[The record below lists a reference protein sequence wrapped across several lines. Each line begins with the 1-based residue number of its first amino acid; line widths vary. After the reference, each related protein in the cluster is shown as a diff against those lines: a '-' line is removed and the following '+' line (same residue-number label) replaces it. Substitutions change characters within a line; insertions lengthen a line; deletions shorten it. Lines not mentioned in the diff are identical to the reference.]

1 MTSGFLAFAFRYAG
15 RSIMRN
21 KRRAV
26 LTISTVGLSVGVTTF
41 SVRYSEA
48 LLSIWENSSI
58 DRGNGHAQIHAPKY
72 YDHPDVLSEEIAMK
86 EGQAV
91 EGDLRADPGVDVVS
105 RRLNFEGVISSGS
118 KTVYFLGKGVVPE
131 TERKACPALFKD
143 DGDQGEFVNAGIE
156 NGIVI
161 GKGLADTLELKVGD
175 EASLLIHTMSGAVNG
190 VDVKVVGIM
199 NMPIPAMSKRLLMM
213 NIGYAQK
220 FIDLPGKYTELVIRL
235 KPGVDPDQWVPAFA
249 PKVAGHQLDLRGWWV
264 IDPFVRKLK
273 KIWDSIVGVIS
284 SLLFISAAIAVL
296 NIVFMMVAERT
307 IEIGTLM
314 AIGAKPRDV
323 RTMFTLEAALIGL
336 LGGAFG
342 SIVSNILLQI
352 MNVMGVRFQSPFGTG
367 IITAHPSVSLVVS
380 LAISGIAILIC
391 YVSALAPARKASHVE
406 PVVAFRG
413 QIT

>member
-1 MTSGFLAFAFRYAG
+1 MRDGFLGFAVRYAS

-26 LTISTVGLSVGVTTF
+26 LTVSTVGLSVGVTTI
-41 SVRYSEA
+41 SLRYSEA

-72 YDHPDVLSEEIAMK
+72 YDHPDVLNEEVTMK
-86 EGQAV
+86 EGQEI
-91 EGDLRADPGVDVVS
+91 EGTLTGDPGVEVYS

-118 KTVYFLGKGVVPE
+118 KTVYFLGKGVIPE

-143 DGDQGEFVNAGIE
+143 EGDQGEFVNPAIE

-161 GKGLADTLELKVGD
+161 GKGLADTLELKIGD
-175 EASLLIHTMSGAVNG
+175 EATLLVHTMTGAVNG
-190 VDVKVVGIM
+190 VDVKVIGIM
-199 NMPIPAMSKRLLMM
+199 NMPIPAMSKRLLIM

-220 FIDLPGKYTELVIRL
+220 FIDLPNKYTEIVVRL
-235 KPGVDPDQWVPAFA
+235 KSGVDADEWVPAFA
-249 PKVAGHQLDLRGWWV
+249 PKVAAQKLDLRGWWV

-273 KIWDSIVGVIS
+273 KIWDSVVGVIS
-284 SLLFISAAIAVL
+284 TLLFVSAAIAVL

-307 IEIGTLM
+307 VEIGTLM

-323 RTMFTLEAALIGL
+323 RTMFTLESSMIGL
-336 LGGAFG
+336 LGGVFG
-342 SIVSNILLQI
+342 SLISNIILMV
-352 MNVMGVRFQSPFGTG
+352 MNIFGVKFQSPFGTG
-367 IITAHPSVSLVVS
+367 FIIAHPSVSLPVS
-380 LAISGIAILIC
+380 LAISAVAIVIC
-391 YVSALAPARKASHVE
+391 YISALAPARKASHVE